1 MLVMETAPCEEK
13 LSDMKTTLALVCF
26 ISVLGTAAQAN
37 DFPTSA
43 RVEYVLGCMD
53 RNGGQNYDNLYA
65 CVCTID
71 KVAAELPFKRYEYAQ
86 TMSVMIQTPG
96 EKGGAFRDAP
106 GARKLVREY
115 GSILETAEASCFIN
129 RVAR

>member
-1 MLVMETAPCEEK
+1 
-13 LSDMKTTLALVCF
+13 MKPIRAFACF
-26 ISVLGTAAQAN
+26 ILVLGSAAQAN

-53 RNGGQNYDNLYA
+53 RAGGQSYNTLYA

-71 KVAAELPFKRYEYAQ
+71 KVAASMPFKRYEYAQ

-106 GARKLVREY
+106 GARKLVKEY
-115 GSILETAEASCFIN
+115 RSLLENAESGCF
-129 RVAR
+129 VKQAKP

>member
-1 MLVMETAPCEEK
+1 MHCDESWSK
-13 LSDMKTTLALVCF
+13 MKTTHALACF
-26 ISVLGTAAQAN
+26 ILVLGTAAHAN

-43 RVEYVLGCMD
+43 RVDYVLGCMD
-53 RNGGQNYDNLYA
+53 RNGGENYDNLYS

-71 KVAAELPFKRYEYAQ
+71 KIAAEMPFKRYEYAQ
-86 TMSVMIQTPG
+86 TMSVMIKTPG

-115 GSILETAEASCFIN
+115 NSLLKTAEAGCFVN
-129 RVAR
+129 RVAH